1 MAVGSGAVRSRGFF
15 GNLLLGGVSVIEL
28 GARVPPELAADPA
41 PQPAWRR
48 MALLVG
54 LANATTRTFG
64 GSDAAS
70 DGLMRRAARYLL
82 LGPLAWR
89 LLALPVPVLALVSGY
104 GAARLGPVVPLA
116 VLLFAGTV
124 AMMAVLLRFPDLPER
139 LVGMVLVADL
149 AVTVAAA
156 LLAAGWVPDDAH
168 RDLFLGYYAGTVAL
182 WTGALGVRGGL
193 VPIAL
198 AVPVQLALAARLSG
212 PVARHGLA
220 GTVVGRLTWLV
231 MALVITILVLALMGL
246 GTRLALLVGMGGGRQ
261 LERARMLRQLHDT
274 VLQTLE
280 AMALS
285 AGTERA
291 EPTVALAELQG
302 MARGEAARL
311 RHALDGLADHRQAG
325 LADELAG
332 VAAEIAGLGLRTELV
347 VADIDD
353 RGLASGSRRALRDA
367 VREALRNIVKHAGTS
382 QAVVRVDGVTDG
394 VHDGV
399 EVVIRDH
406 GTGFTTDGGYGF
418 GITESIVA
426 RLCEVGGRADVQSA
440 PGRGTR
446 VTMWV
451 PL

>member
-1 MAVGSGAVRSRGFF
+1 MAVGSGAVRGRGFF

-28 GARVPPELAADPA
+28 GARVPSELAADPA

-70 DGLMRRAARYLL
+70 DGLMRRASRYLL
-82 LGPLAWR
+82 LGPLTWR
-89 LLALPVPVLALVSGY
+89 LLAVPIPVLGLAIRY
-104 GAARLGPVVPLA
+104 GAGRLGPVLGLA
-116 VLLFAGTV
+116 ALLFGISA
-124 AMMAVLLRFPDLPER
+124 AMVVVLLRSPDLPVS
-139 LVGMVLVADL
+139 LVRTVLVADL
-149 AVTVAAA
+149 AIGAGAGLLAGAA
-156 LLAAGWVPDDAH
+156 LPAGNH
-168 RDLFLGYYAGTVAL
+168 RDVFLGYFAGTVAL

-198 AVPVQLALAARLSG
+198 GVPVQVALTR
-212 PVARHGLA
+212 LA
-220 GTVVGRLTWLV
+220 GSAAGHGVAATVVGRLAWLT
-231 MALVITILVLALMGL
+231 MALVIMILVLALMGL
-246 GTRLALLVGMGGGRQ
+246 GTRLAMLVGMRAGRQ
-261 LERARMLRQLHDT
+261 VERTRLLRDMHDT

-285 AGTERA
+285 AGRDRA
-291 EPTVALAELQG
+291 DPAAALAELRG
-302 MARGEAARL
+302 MARGQAARL
-311 RHALDGLADHRQAG
+311 RHALGELTEHREAA
-325 LADELAG
+325 LADELAD

-353 RGLASGSRRALRDA
+353 RGLASGSRHALRDA
-367 VREALRNIVKHAGTS
+367 VREALRNTVKHAGTS
-382 QAVVRVDGVTDG
+382 QAVVRVDGVAG
-394 VHDGV
+394 GV

-406 GTGFTTDGGYGF
+406 GTGFAVNDGAYGF
-418 GITESIVA
+418 GITQSIVG
-426 RLCEVGGRADVQSA
+426 RLREVGGRASVQSW

>member
-1 MAVGSGAVRSRGFF
+1 MAVGGGAVRGRGFF
-15 GNLLLGGVSVIEL
+15 GNLLLGGVSVIEI
-28 GARVPPELAADPA
+28 GSRVPSELAADPA

-64 GSDAAS
+64 GSDGAS
-70 DGLMRRAARYLL
+70 DGLMRRASRYLL

-89 LLALPVPVLALVSGY
+89 LLALPVPVLALVSTY
-104 GAARLGPVVPLA
+104 GAGRLGSVVPLA
-116 VLLFAGTV
+116 VLLFGLTL
-124 AMMAVLLRFPDLPER
+124 AMAAVLLRRADLPEPMVR
-139 LVGMVLVADL
+139 VVLVADL
-149 AVTVAAA
+149 VFTVAAA
-156 LLAAGWVPDDAH
+156 LLAATSVPDAAH
-168 RDLFLGYYAGTVAL
+168 RDVFLGYFAGTVAL

-193 VPIAL
+193 VPIVL
-198 AVPVQLALAARLSG
+198 AVPVQLALARLDG
-212 PVARHGLA
+212 PAAGHGVTA
-220 GTVVGRLTWLV
+220 TVVGRLAWLF

-246 GTRLALLVGMGGGRQ
+246 GTRLALLVGIRTGRR
-261 LERARMLRQLHDT
+261 LERDRMLRQVHDT

-285 AGTERA
+285 AGSERTEPA
-291 EPTVALAELQG
+291 LALAELRG
-302 MARGEAARL
+302 MARGEATRL
-311 RHALDGLADHRQAG
+311 RHALGELSDHRHAG

-353 RGLASGSRRALRDA
+353 SDLATGSRRALRDA
-367 VREALRNIVKHAGTS
+367 VREALRNIVKHAGTG
-382 QAVVRVDGVTDG
+382 QAVVRVDGVR
-394 VHDGV
+394 DGV

-406 GTGFTTDGGYGF
+406 GTGFATDGGYGF
-418 GITESIVA
+418 GITQSILA
-426 RLCEVGGRADVQSA
+426 RLREVGGRADIQSW